1 MTTPIRPR
9 AHHFKVYPSR
19 ADWLAD
25 RSATAPDG
33 GPSIGA
39 SDVASIFGCGFRSPA
54 ETAAIMRGI
63 APREPESADPMNPL
77 SVGTRLETTALCEY
91 ELLYN
96 SDEDAPGVWDE
107 ITRWT
112 HPDHPWLSVSPDAI
126 LCGPYPVSA
135 LENGEL
141 YPVLYAHAVGLVEV
155 KIPRGAW
162 ALGSYALDLGS
173 EDGAGYGIA
182 ATLADPDGPAVPRKY
197 ALQALAQLGVLRA
210 CGAPVAFCDVWVWP
224 SPHDHRRVRLLWDA
238 GADAAFA
245 ALIAALA
252 DWRRRFVI
260 DGEPHPIT
268 CPDDAAIAVRYWSA
282 EGQHEAPGLAATAA
296 RYADLGAAIKR
307 LEAEQAAAKAILLT
321 AAQRVG
327 ADRLIIPDPAANPL
341 ASKKADREGKPGK
354 ITISRGL
361 RVTPGWLS
369 DPDAGPLTHDPGAM
383 PEPIIVRGV
392 TIAELR
398 DDAADAASAAPGAA
412 LPADLLAALASDLGD
427 DW

>member
-1 MTTPIRPR
+1 MTDRTTAPR
-9 AHHFKVYPSR
+9 ARNFRVYASR

-25 RSATAPDG
+25 RAATAPDG

-63 APREPESADPMNPL
+63 APKEPESDDPMNPL
-77 SVGTRLETTALCEY
+77 NVGNRLEYTALCEY
-91 ELLYN
+91 ELIHN
-96 SDEDAPGVWDE
+96 SNEDATGVWDE

-112 HPDHPWLSVSPDAI
+112 HPNHPWLSVSPDAI
-126 LCGPYPVSA
+126 LCGLPRADPNGPPFAACYGAA
-135 LENGEL
+135 L
-141 YPVLYAHAVGLVEV
+141 GLVEV

-162 ALGSYALDLGS
+162 ALGSYAPDLGD

-197 ALQALAQLGVLRA
+197 ALQVLAQLGTLRA

-224 SPHDHRRVRLLWDA
+224 SPHDHRRVRLLWDT

-245 ALIAALA
+245 ALISALA
-252 DWRRRFVI
+252 EWRRRFVI

-327 ADRLIIPDPAANPL
+327 ADRIVIPDPNANPL
-341 ASKKADREGKPGK
+341 ASRKADREGRPAK
-354 ITISRGL
+354 ITISRGI
-361 RVTPGWLS
+361 RVTPGWLADA
-369 DPDAGPLTHDPGAM
+369 DPSTLPDIHDAPI
-383 PEPIIVRGV
+383 EPIIVRGV
-392 TIAELR
+392 TVAELR
-398 DDAADAASAAPGAA
+398 DDAADAASAAPTAA
-412 LPADLLAALASDLGD
+412 LPADLLAALAADLGN

>member
-9 AHHFKVYPSR
+9 AHHFRVYPSR

-63 APREPESADPMNPL
+63 APREPESDDPMNPL
-77 SVGTRLETTALCEY
+77 NVGNRLEATALEEY
-91 ELLYN
+91 ELIHN
-96 SDEDAPGVWDE
+96 SAEDAPCLWDE

-126 LCGPYPVSA
+126 LCDHYPVMDVHA
-135 LENGEL
+135 L
-141 YPVLYAHAVGLVEV
+141 GLVEV

-162 ALGSYALDLGS
+162 PLGSYAPDLGD

-197 ALQALAQLGVLRA
+197 ALQVLAQMGTLRA

-238 GADAAFA
+238 QADAAFA
-245 ALIAALA
+245 ALISALA
-252 DWRRRFVI
+252 DWRTRYVI
-260 DGEPHPIT
+260 AGEPHPIT

-296 RYADLGAAIKR
+296 RYADLGTAIKR
-307 LEAEQAAAKAILLT
+307 LQAEQDAAKAILIT
-321 AAQRVG
+321 AAQRAG

-341 ASKKADREGKPGK
+341 ASKKADREGRPGK

-361 RVTPGWLS
+361 RVTPGWLAEA
-369 DPDAGPLTHDPGAM
+369 DPAALTHDPGAL

-392 TIAELR
+392 TVAELR
-398 DDAADAASAAPGAA
+398 DDHADAASAPDAA
-412 LPADLLAALASDLGD
+412 LPPELAAALAADLGD

>member
-1 MTTPIRPR
+1 MTPIRPR

-63 APREPESADPMNPL
+63 APKEPESDDPMNPL
-77 SVGTRLETTALCEY
+77 NVGTRLEGIAVEEYALLHHPGEG
-91 ELLYN
+91 
-96 SDEDAPGVWDE
+96 APSIWTD

-126 LCGPYPVSA
+126 LAPRGKRCQPPA
-135 LENGEL
+135 EAFAETL
-141 YPVLYAHAVGLVEV
+141 GLVEV

-162 ALGSYALDLGS
+162 ALGEYAPDLGP
-173 EDGAGYGIA
+173 EDAGYGIA

-197 ALQALAQLGVLRA
+197 ALQVLTQMGTLRA
-210 CGAPVAFCDVWVWP
+210 CGAPVGYCDVWVWP
-224 SPHDHRRVRLLWDA
+224 GPHDHRRVRLLWDA

-252 DWRRRFVI
+252 DWRQRYVI
-260 DGEPHPIT
+260 EGQPHPIT
-268 CPDDAAIAVRYWSA
+268 CADDAAIAVRYWSA
-282 EGQHEAPGLAATAA
+282 EGQHEAPGLAATVA
-296 RYADLGAAIKR
+296 RYADLGARIKA
-307 LEAEQAAAKAILLT
+307 LEAEQAAAKAVLLT
-321 AAQRVG
+321 AAQRAG
-327 ADRLIIPDPAANPL
+327 ADRIVIPDPNANPL
-341 ASKKADREGKPGK
+341 ASRNAEREGKPGK

-361 RVTPGWLS
+361 RVTPGWLA
-369 DPDAGPLTHDPGAM
+369 DPDAGPLTHDPGAL
-383 PEPIIVRGV
+383 PEPIRVPGV
-392 TIAELR
+392 TVAELR
-398 DDAADAASAAPGAA
+398 DDHADTASAPAAA
-412 LPADLLAALASDLGD
+412 LPPELAAALAANLGD